1 MLQFQTYGR
10 PFVRRE
16 KIFLF
21 MLQLGVYRKGWR
33 NENRIDLVQ
42 LLIKCRPSRN
52 YKDIKLNIEAHS
64 TATASISR
72 PYCPRPL
79 TRREIDFEKDD
90 EASRQI
96 CPEMQVDKH
105 YKVSSFR
112 KSHQNTHN
120 SVKYEVI

>member
-16 KIFLF
+16 KLSLF
-21 MLQLGVYRKGWR
+21 MLQLGVNRKGWR

-42 LLIKCRPSRN
+42 LLIKCRPSRT

-72 PYCPRPL
+72 PCCPRPL
-79 TRREIDFEKDD
+79 TRREIDLEKMMRP
-90 EASRQI
+90 AGRYVQKCRLTSITKCSLSQ
-96 CPEMQVDKH
+96 
-105 YKVSSFR
+105 KVI
-112 KSHQNTHN
+112 KTHIILSN
-120 SVKYEVI
+120 MK